1 MKSTFHEIR
10 KLQDLFPKRSF
21 LQSGWTALVAA
32 TVLLSA
38 FTTPESVQ
46 AADPLLELMT

>member
-1 MKSTFHEIR
+1 MRSTFHEIR
-10 KLQDLFPKRSF
+10 KLQDLFPKRS
-21 LQSGWTALVAA
+21 LRQPGRTALVAA

-38 FTTPESVQ
+38 VTTPESVQ